1 MELILYTLR
10 TVAYAIIEPMH
21 ILMLVVLGIMFYLKN
36 KRITI
41 MQKMTI
47 GESINSPLELTL
59 SQISLGIIGGVIVSL
74 MMSSL
79 GIIFNEN
86 SGIEIM
92 FMISILLLFIKKR
105 FICFSYSG
113 AVLGM
118 ISILSGI
125 LSNITN
131 TESYINVNI
140 LSLMTFVGIMHVVEG
155 VLVIFDGGR
164 GAIPVFS
171 NRNDKI
177 VGGFAYN
184 RYWALP
190 VAIFIAFSGSISSVT
205 TSVVDTPNWWPI
217 INRAETLLILST
229 AIIGAIPL
237 YGVIGYNSV
246 SFTKDKIKKPIY
258 SGVGILIYG
267 VLLTLIAQV
276 SQFGVVGQIVVIAF
290 APLGHEIMIRIQNKI
305 EEAGKYIYVTD
316 NDGVSVLEVSLTSPA
331 YEAGIRRGDKI
342 IEVNNVKTV
351 SEVEIFK
358 IVRDSIEE
366 ISFKIRRISGEMLD
380 LTIIPK
386 NKRLGLLLVPKMVKV
401 DDALSVDNDDFK
413 KVLEQMKRKR

>member
-1 MELILYTLR
+1 
-10 TVAYAIIEPMH
+10 MH

>member
-316 NDGVSVLEVSLTSPA
+316 NDGVSVLEVSPTSPA

-366 ISFKIRRISGEMLD
+366 ISVKIRRISGEMLD

-413 KVLEQMKRKR
+413 KVLEQMK

>member
-10 TVAYAIIEPMH
+10 TVAYAIIEPMY
-21 ILMLVVLGIMFYLKN
+21 IFMLVVLGIMFYLKN

-59 SQISLGIIGGVIVSL
+59 SQISLGIIGGIIVSL

-92 FMISILLLFIKKR
+92 FMISILLLFVKKR

-113 AVLGM
+113 AVLGA
-118 ISILSGI
+118 ISILAGI
-125 LSNITN
+125 LANITN
-131 TESYINVNI
+131 TESYININI
-140 LSLMTFVGIMHVVEG
+140 LTLMTFVGLMHVVEG
-155 VLVIFDGGR
+155 VLVIFDGSR

-171 NRNDKI
+171 NKENKI

-190 VAIFIAFSGSISSVT
+190 VAIFIAFSGNISSVA
-205 TSVVDTPNWWPI
+205 TSAIETPNWWPI
-217 INRAETLLILST
+217 INRAETLLILGT

-246 SFTKDKIKKPIY
+246 SFTKEKIKKPIY
-258 SGVGILIYG
+258 SGIGILIYG
-267 VLLTLIAQV
+267 ILLTIIAQV
-276 SQFGVVGQIVVIAF
+276 AQFGIIGQIITIVF
-290 APLGHEIMIRIQNKI
+290 APLGHEIMIKIQKKT
-305 EEAGKYIYVTD
+305 EDSGKYIYVTD
-316 NDGVSVLEVSLTSPA
+316 DEGVSVLEVSPTSPA
-331 YEAGIRRGDKI
+331 YEAGVRRGDKI
-342 IEVNNVKTV
+342 VEINNIKTV

-358 IVRDSIEE
+358 IVRDSIQEV
-366 ISFKIRRISGEMLD
+366 SLKIRKISGEIVD

-386 NKRLGLLLVPKMVKV
+386 NKKLGLLLVPKMVKV

-413 KVLEQMKRKR
+413 KVLEEMKRKR

>member
-1 MELILYTLR
+1 M
-10 TVAYAIIEPMH
+10 
-21 ILMLVVLGIMFYLKN
+21 
-36 KRITI
+36 
-41 MQKMTI
+41 
-47 GESINSPLELTL
+47 
-59 SQISLGIIGGVIVSL
+59 
-74 MMSSL
+74 
-79 GIIFNEN
+79 
-86 SGIEIM
+86 
-92 FMISILLLFIKKR
+92 
-105 FICFSYSG
+105 
-113 AVLGM
+113 
-118 ISILSGI
+118 
-125 LSNITN
+125 
-131 TESYINVNI
+131 
-140 LSLMTFVGIMHVVEG
+140 
-155 VLVIFDGGR
+155 IFDGGR

-316 NDGVSVLEVSLTSPA
+316 NDGVSVLEVSPTSPA

-366 ISFKIRRISGEMLD
+366 ISVKIRRISGEMLD